1 MITLKDLAQK
11 LNVSVSTIS
20 KALHDNPEISTET
33 ITRVKE
39 LAKLYNYQPNKI
51 AQSLKANK
59 TKTIGV
65 IIPSIL
71 NRFFAQVLFGIEKEA
86 RAKGYNIITCMS
98 NEVLNKE
105 KECIQLLSN
114 GSVDGFLVA
123 VAEETQKKK
132 DFTHFEAA
140 QFAKIPIVMFDRVI
154 DNFICDKVIIN
165 DFEASK
171 NATLKLLENGKK
183 NIAFISSIDDLN
195 VGKLRKQGYIDAIKG
210 NPDVKYDPITLT
222 LNSGQEVQS
231 QIEVFLKNNKHI
243 DGVISADNVSGTI
256 LISVANKL
264 GYNIPNSLSVI
275 GFADDQISNLSVPKL
290 AIINQ
295 NAEQIG
301 ESAFSLMLNR
311 LNDKASPFVT
321 KEVAITF
328 SKQESF

>member
-1 MITLKDLAQK
+1 MITLKDLAKK

-20 KALHDNPEISTET
+20 KALHDNPEISKET

-86 RAKGYNIITCMS
+86 RVNGYNIITCMS

-132 DFTHFEAA
+132 DFAHFEAA

-154 DNFICDKVIIN
+154 DDFICDKVIIN

-171 NATLKLLENGKK
+171 SATLNLLENGKQ

-210 NPDVKYDPITLT
+210 NPVVKYDPITLT
-222 LNSGQEVQS
+222 LNSNQEAQS
-231 QIEVFLKNNKHI
+231 QIAIFLKNNKHI

-256 LISVANKL
+256 LISIANKL
-264 GYNIPNSLSVI
+264 GYSIPKELSVI
-275 GFADDQISNLSVPKL
+275 GFADEQISNLSVPKL

-301 ESAFSLMLNR
+301 ENAFSLMLNR
-311 LNDKASPFVT
+311 LNDKTRPFVT
-321 KEVAITF
+321 KEVGITF

>member
-1 MITLKDLAQK
+1 MITLKDLALK

-20 KALHDNPEISTET
+20 KALHDNPEISQET

-71 NRFFAQVLFGIEKEA
+71 NRFFAKVLFGIEKEA
-86 RAKGYNIITCMS
+86 RTKGYNIITCMS
-98 NEVLNKE
+98 NEFLDKE

-114 GSVDGFLVA
+114 GSVDGFLIA
-123 VAEETQKKK
+123 VAEETQKEK

-154 DNFICDKVIIN
+154 DDFICDKVIIN

-171 NATLKLLENGKK
+171 NVTLELLKNGKQ

-195 VGKLRKQGYIDAIKG
+195 VGKLRRQGYIDAIKE
-210 NPDVKYDPITLT
+210 NSKVEYDPITCI
-222 LNSGQEVQS
+222 LNPNQEIQS
-231 QIEVFLKNNKHI
+231 QIELFLKNNKHV

-256 LISVANKL
+256 LISVANNL
-264 GYNIPNSLSVI
+264 GYSIPKQLSVI
-275 GFADDQISNLSVPKL
+275 GFADEQISDLSVPKL

-301 ESAFSLMLNR
+301 KSAFNLMLNR
-311 LNDKASPFVT
+311 LNDKGSPFVT

-328 SKQESF
+328 SQQESF